1 MFRTAG
7 DGARREPLGPAE
19 ALRLQFAEAWGEMS
33 ASWGVAPA
41 IGRVHAYL
49 MVRDEPLTE
58 REIRE
63 ALGLSHRAASLA
75 LTDAEA
81 WGIVERVSE
90 PRRVGRRGPAG
101 TAYVAVGDHW
111 QWFTRVIAE
120 RKIREGDP
128 IVEVIAR
135 TAGQAGAL
143 AAAHPADAEL
153 AALRDWLVAFNA
165 FVRLFDRSVGLIPK
179 LAPRELER
187 GMRLLGEVSGRDRPA
202 ARPPPRSLAGRRRA
216 RADRGAQPPLADG
229 RPPGDEADVGGRPDD
244 RALGAPGYLE
254 ARPRRRSGT
263 TVDLPARAEELPYA
277 SSGGIRNDRRPPRW
291 QLAFVADGS
300 QSRGSAAE
308 SCCDPLQRHPQWRM
322 GHGTGRR

>member
-1 MFRTAG
+1 MTPELATVKAHISDAG
-7 DGARREPLGPAE
+7 DTAARDLANPSES
-19 ALRLQFAEAWGEMS
+19 LRLKFAEAWGEMS

-49 MVRDEPLTE
+49 MVRNAPLTE

-75 LTDAEA
+75 LTDAEM

-120 RKIREGDP
+120 RKVREGDP

-135 TAGQAGAL
+135 TADEAGHL
-143 AAAHPADAEL
+143 AAERPADSDL
-153 AALRDWLVAFNA
+153 AALRDWLFTFNA

-187 GMRLLGEVSGRDRPA
+187 GMRLLGEVSDETVLRLVHLLGSLPDDDVLGLIEALSRLSPTA
-202 ARPPPRSLAGRRRA
+202 ARRA
-216 RADRGAQPPLADG
+216 TKLMSGVVRT
-229 RPPGDEADVGGRPDD
+229 V
-244 RALGAPGYLE
+244 
-254 ARPRRRSGT
+254 AR
-263 TVDLPARAEELPYA
+263 
-277 SSGGIRNDRRPPRW
+277 
-291 QLAFVADGS
+291 
-300 QSRGSAAE
+300 
-308 SCCDPLQRHPQWRM
+308 
-322 GHGTGRR
+322 